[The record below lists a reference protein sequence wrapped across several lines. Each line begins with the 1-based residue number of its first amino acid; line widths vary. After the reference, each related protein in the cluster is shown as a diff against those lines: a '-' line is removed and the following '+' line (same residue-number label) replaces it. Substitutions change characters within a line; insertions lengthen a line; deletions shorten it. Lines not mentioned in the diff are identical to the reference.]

1 MARSRSCSPP
11 SPPRRVAASEVPSV
25 GAPSSSCKPQ
35 PPLNPNAQP
44 FSPSSSARAAGEE
57 LPEWL
62 LFNPLLSEGS
72 SSSLGH
78 LVGASPSPSFAD
90 VVKGK
95 GMAPQEAPPPS
106 DPSRVRHSGKEPLD
120 SSTPP
125 TSSVAEGAATG
136 GGFMADARRHAPAIL
151 LSSPHLLRKNGSLSP
166 VVDPGVR

>member
-95 GMAPQEAPPPS
+95 GMAPQEAPPPQIQVALGIRARS
-106 DPSRVRHSGKEPLD
+106 PWTPRRLPPLRWLRELPLGVASWRMPAVMLQPSSSAAPTYCGRMAACLPL
-120 SSTPP
+120 
-125 TSSVAEGAATG
+125 
-136 GGFMADARRHAPAIL
+136 
-151 LSSPHLLRKNGSLSP
+151 
-166 VVDPGVR
+166 